1 MNRLQLCQR
10 ARAEMGLGG
19 SGPTTTIAQTGEMLQ
34 VVNWV
39 DTAWERIQS
48 MRNWDW
54 LWETA
59 TVTVLANTSALAGT
73 IPDKRYV
80 KDGVRNPDGAEL
92 TYMPW
97 AAFRLAYPSTFIV
110 AGTPSVWTIRPD
122 KAFQVNAKPAS
133 NTAFSVERYKNPTV
147 MTTDSDATTGTPQG
161 IPSEHHMLIVW
172 RAVMLYAGHD
182 EAQVLYNHAQ
192 AEYKKVLAAMGAT
205 DAPAIHWGA
214 SW

>member
-19 SGPTTTIAQTGEMLQ
+19 SGPSTTISQTGEMLQ

-48 MRNWDW
+48 SRNWDW
-54 LWETA
+54 LWEA
-59 TVTVLANTSALAGT
+59 STVTITANTSVTSGT
-73 IPDKRYV
+73 IPASRYL
-80 KDGVRNPDGAEL
+80 KDCVRDSTGTL
-92 TYMPW
+92 LSYLPW
-97 AAFRLAYPSTFIV
+97 ADFRLAYPTAQIA
-110 AGTPSVWTIRPD
+110 AGTPGTWTIRPD
-122 KAFQVNAKPAS
+122 KSFAVNAKPTT
-133 NTAFSVERYKNPTV
+133 NTTYSVERYKNPTA

-192 AEYKKVLAAMGAT
+192 AEYRKVLSAMGIT
-205 DAPAIHWGA
+205 DHAEIEWGVC
-214 SW
+214 W